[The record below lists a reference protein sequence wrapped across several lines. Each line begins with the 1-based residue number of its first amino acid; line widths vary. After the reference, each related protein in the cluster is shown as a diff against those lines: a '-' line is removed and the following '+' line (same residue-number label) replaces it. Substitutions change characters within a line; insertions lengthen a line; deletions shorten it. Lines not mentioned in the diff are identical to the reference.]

1 MSNLSPYV
9 GRFFDELQLAA
20 DVQEGHSYKAFLR
33 GAVSA
38 FLEHETPE
46 TAFAVY
52 RAFFDSYRITIP
64 GQKDPFIDLVDILR
78 NYEATAATLIDKQ
91 RDHFIHAVNVFL
103 TGLSIYAESDAYRKA
118 FQSAVPE
125 KNYIYAYQTPHEEFF
140 FRWGVAALFHDVGY
154 PVEIVGHQ
162 INRFIRM
169 VADVDG
175 DDVRVRAQIRY
186 ENFSEL
192 NHIREVVPKRPF
204 TRAYYDA
211 YESCSYID
219 LLTPN
224 DLLAHHIHLTLG
236 TDLVETK
243 KAVNRFVDDM
253 AASGFVDHGYYSA
266 MIILKWYGYAIQMS
280 GDHPERFYWP
290 ILDSATAILLHN
302 YYRNVLQKKPFDLG
316 PLAAKRNPVA
326 FLLILCDELQEWN
339 REAHG
344 ILTRTFT
351 LADTVHLSLK
361 NGYLSATYVT
371 RHGHL
376 PEKFCGEKIQLLR
389 GLLDLDAIFPKGFE
403 VDAESLDSFEPFKP
417 QLQQVTARPLLKDIE
432 LLAIAIHARYCEK
445 QLQDH
450 PERPLD
456 YPDFSQLPDDLKY
469 SNLRQAQNICDR
481 LEQVG
486 YRLGPKGQRG
496 AVKEFPPELVEFMAE
511 LEHEDWMAERLSR
524 GWKLG
529 ERNVEQ
535 KTSPYLVPYDQLSEE
550 IKEYDRDAVRNIP
563 ALAERGGMAVYG
575 N

>member
-1 MSNLSPYV
+1 MSNLSPFV
-9 GRFFDELQLAA
+9 GRFFDELSLTA
-20 DVQEGHSYKAFLR
+20 DVQEGHSYKSFLR
-33 GAVSA
+33 GAVTA
-38 FLEHETPE
+38 FLDNESPK

-52 RAFFDSYRITIP
+52 RAFFDSYRITLP
-64 GQKDPFIDLVDILR
+64 GKSDPFIDLVDILR
-78 NYEATAATLIDKQ
+78 SYEATAATLIDKQ

-103 TGLSIYAESDAYRKA
+103 TGLSIYAESEAYRSA
-118 FQSAVPE
+118 FHSAVPE
-125 KNYIYAYQTPHEEFF
+125 AKYIYAYQPPHEEFF

-169 VADVDG
+169 VADADG
-175 DDVRVRAQIRY
+175 DEVRVKAQIRF

-204 TRAYYDA
+204 TRAYYEA

-224 DLLAHHIHLTLG
+224 DLLAHRIHQTLG
-236 TDLVETK
+236 TDLMETK
-243 KAVNRFVDDM
+243 KAVDRFVDDM
-253 AASGFVDHGYYSA
+253 AASGFIDHGYYSA

-290 ILDSATAILLHN
+290 ILDSAAAILLHN

-316 PLAAKRNPVA
+316 AMEAKKNPVA

-361 NGYLSATYVT
+361 EGYLSATYVT
-371 RHGHL
+371 RRGKL
-376 PEKFCGEKIQLLR
+376 PAKFSSEKKELLR
-389 GLLDLDAIFPKGFE
+389 GLLDLDAIFPLGFD
-403 VDAESLDSFEPFKP
+403 VDAESLDAFEPLKP

-486 YRLGPKGQRG
+486 YRLGPKGGKG
-496 AVKEFPPELVEFMAE
+496 AVQEFPPELVEFMAE
-511 LEHEDWMAERLSR
+511 LEHEAWMEERLSR

-529 ERNVEQ
+529 ERNAEQ

-550 IKEYDRDAVRNIP
+550 IKDYDRDAIRNIP
-563 ALAERGGMAVYG
+563 ALAARGGMAVYG

>member
-1 MSNLSPYV
+1 M
-9 GRFFDELQLAA
+9 R
-20 DVQEGHSYKAFLR
+20 
-33 GAVSA
+33 
-38 FLEHETPE
+38 
-46 TAFAVY
+46 
-52 RAFFDSYRITIP
+52 
-64 GQKDPFIDLVDILR
+64 
-78 NYEATAATLIDKQ
+78 
-91 RDHFIHAVNVFL
+91 
-103 TGLSIYAESDAYRKA
+103 TGTRCGSRPRSGSR
-118 FQSAVPE
+118 
-125 KNYIYAYQTPHEEFF
+125 T
-140 FRWGVAALFHDVGY
+140 
-154 PVEIVGHQ
+154 
-162 INRFIRM
+162 
-169 VADVDG
+169 
-175 DDVRVRAQIRY
+175 
-186 ENFSEL
+186 
-192 NHIREVVPKRPF
+192 IREVVPKRPF

-224 DLLAHHIHLTLG
+224 DLLAQRIHETLG
-236 TDLVETK
+236 TDLAETK
-243 KAVNRFVDDM
+243 KAVDKFVDVM
-253 AASGFVDHGYYSA
+253 AASGFIDHGYYSA

-302 YYRNVLQKKPFDLG
+302 YYRNVLQKKPFELG
-316 PLAAKRNPVA
+316 PMSAKKNPIA

-361 NGYLSATYVT
+361 NGYL
-371 RHGHL
+371 
-376 PEKFCGEKIQLLR
+376 
-389 GLLDLDAIFPKGFE
+389 IFPLGFD
-403 VDAESLDSFEPFKP
+403 VDAESLDSFEPFRP
-417 QLQQVTARPLLKDIE
+417 QLEKVNARPLLKDIE

-445 QLQDH
+445 QLLDH

-486 YRLGPKGQRG
+486 YRLGPKGGKG

-511 LEHEDWMAERLSR
+511 LEHEDWMRERLSR

-529 ERNVEQ
+529 ERNAEK

-550 IKEYDRDAVRNIP
+550 IKDYDRDAIRNIP
-563 ALAERGGMAVYG
+563 ALAERGGMAVYAD
-575 N
+575 

>member
-1 MSNLSPYV
+1 MSNLSPFV
-9 GRFFDELQLAA
+9 DRFFDQLSLAA
-20 DVQEGHSYKAFLR
+20 DVQEGHCYKSFLR

-38 FLEHETPE
+38 FLSGETPE

-52 RAFFDSYRITIP
+52 RAFFDSYRITLP
-64 GQKDPFIDLVDILR
+64 GKNDPFIDLVDILR
-78 NYEATAATLIDKQ
+78 SYEATAATLIDKQ

-103 TGLSIYAESDAYRKA
+103 TGLSIYAQSDAYRKA
-118 FQSAVPE
+118 FDSAVPE

-140 FRWGVAALFHDVGY
+140 FRWGVASLFHDVGY

-169 VADVDG
+169 VTDADG
-175 DDVRVRAQIRY
+175 DEVRVKAQIKF

-224 DLLAHHIHLTLG
+224 DLLAHHVHQTLG
-236 TDLVETK
+236 TDLMETK
-243 KAVNRFVDDM
+243 KAVDRFVDDM
-253 AASGFVDHGYYSA
+253 AASGFIDHGYYSA

-280 GDHPERFYWP
+280 GDHPERFFWP

-302 YYRNVLQKKPFDLG
+302 YYRNVLQKKPFSLG
-316 PLAAKRNPVA
+316 PMDARKNPIA

-351 LADTVHLSLK
+351 LADTVHLSVK

-376 PEKFCGEKIQLLR
+376 PEKFCREKIELLR
-389 GLLDLDAIFPKGFE
+389 GLLDLDAIFPLGFD
-403 VDAESLDSFEPFKP
+403 VDAESLDSFEPFRP
-417 QLQQVTARPLLKDIE
+417 QLEKVNARPLLKDIE

-486 YRLGPKGQRG
+486 YRLGPKGRKG

-511 LEHEDWMAERLSR
+511 LEHEAWMQERLSR

-529 ERNVEQ
+529 ERNAEK

-550 IKEYDRDAVRNIP
+550 IKDYDRDAIRNIP
-563 ALAERGGMAVYG
+563 ALVERGGMAVYG

>member
-1 MSNLSPYV
+1 MSNLSPFV
-9 GRFFDELQLAA
+9 DRFFDQLSLAA
-20 DVQEGHSYKAFLR
+20 DLQEGHSYKSFLR
-33 GAVSA
+33 GAVST
-38 FLEHETPE
+38 FLSGETPE

-52 RAFFDSYRITIP
+52 RAFFDSYRITLP
-64 GQKDPFIDLVDILR
+64 GKNDPFIDLVDILR
-78 NYEATAATLIDKQ
+78 SYEATAATLIDKQ

-103 TGLSIYAESDAYRKA
+103 TGLSIYAENEAYRKA
-118 FQSAVPE
+118 FDSAVPE
-125 KNYIYAYQTPHEEFF
+125 KDYIYAYQTPHEEFF

-169 VADVDG
+169 VADADG
-175 DDVRVRAQIRY
+175 DEVRVKAQIKF

-224 DLLAHHIHLTLG
+224 DLLAHHVHQTLG
-236 TDLVETK
+236 TDLMETK
-243 KAVNRFVDDM
+243 KAVDRFVDNM
-253 AASGFVDHGYYSA
+253 AASGFIDHGYYSA

-302 YYRNVLQKKPFDLG
+302 YYRNVLQKKPFNLG
-316 PLAAKRNPVA
+316 PMAAQKNPIA

-351 LADTVHLSLK
+351 LADTVHLSVK

-376 PEKFCGEKIQLLR
+376 PEKFCREKIELLQ
-389 GLLDLDAIFPKGFE
+389 GLLDLKAIFPLGFD

-417 QLQQVTARPLLKDIE
+417 QLQKVNARPLLKDIE

-486 YRLGPKGQRG
+486 YRLGPKGKKG

-511 LEHEDWMAERLSR
+511 LEHEAWMQERLSR

-529 ERNVEQ
+529 ERNAEK

-550 IKEYDRDAVRNIP
+550 IKDYDRDAIRNIP
-563 ALAERGGMAVYG
+563 ALVERSGMAVYG
-575 N
+575 S

>member
-1 MSNLSPYV
+1 MSNLSPFV
-9 GRFFDELQLAA
+9 NRFFEELELSA
-20 DVQEGHSYKAFLR
+20 DVQEGHSYKSFLR

-38 FLEHETPE
+38 FLENEAPE

-64 GQKDPFIDLVDILR
+64 GRDDPFIDLVDILR
-78 NYEATAATLIDKQ
+78 NYEATAATLIEKQ

-103 TGLSIYAESDAYRKA
+103 TGLSIYAESEAYRAA
-118 FQSAVPE
+118 FTGAVPE
-125 KNYIYAYQTPHEEFF
+125 KNYIYGYQTAHEEFC
-140 FRWGVAALFHDVGY
+140 FRWGVASLFHDVGY
-154 PVEIVGHQ
+154 PVEIVGNQ

-169 VADVDG
+169 IADADG
-175 DDVRVRAQIRY
+175 NEVKVKAQIRF
-186 ENFSEL
+186 ENFQEL

-224 DLLAHHIHLTLG
+224 DLLAHRVHLTLG
-236 TDLVETK
+236 TDLPATK
-243 KAVNRFVDDM
+243 EAIDRFVDDM
-253 AASGFVDHGYYSA
+253 AASGFIDHGYYSA

-290 ILDSATAILLHN
+290 VLDSATAILLHN
-302 YYRNVLQKKPFDLG
+302 YYKNVLQKAPFSLG
-316 PLAAKRNPVA
+316 PLDARKNPVA
-326 FLLILCDELQEWN
+326 YLLILCDELQEWN

-351 LADTVHLSLK
+351 QADTVHLSVK

-371 RHGHL
+371 RRGHL
-376 PEKFCGEKIQLLR
+376 PEKFCQEKVELLN
-389 GLLDLDAIFPKGFE
+389 GLLDLKSIFPLGFD
-403 VDAESLDSFEPFKP
+403 VDAESLEAFETMKP
-417 QLQQVTARPLLKDIE
+417 QLQKLTARPLLKDIE

-445 QLQDH
+445 QLLDH

-486 YRLGPKGQRG
+486 YRLGPKGG
-496 AVKEFPPELVEFMAE
+496 KDAVKEFPPELVELMAE
-511 LEHEDWMAERLSR
+511 LEHESWIEERLGR

-529 ERNVEQ
+529 SRNVDE
-535 KTSPYLVPYDQLSEE
+535 KTSPYLVPYDQLDEE
-550 IKEYDRDAVRNIP
+550 IKEYDRDAIRNIP
-563 ALAERGGMAVYG
+563 SLVERGGMAVYA

>member
-1 MSNLSPYV
+1 MSNLSPFV
-9 GRFFDELQLAA
+9 DRFFDELALAA
-20 DVQEGHSYKAFLR
+20 DLQDGHSYKAFLR
-33 GAVSA
+33 GAVTA

-52 RAFFDSYRITIP
+52 RAFFDSYRITLP
-64 GQKDPFIDLVDILR
+64 GKSDPFIDLVDILR
-78 NYEATAATLIDKQ
+78 SYEATAATLIDKQ

-103 TGLSIYAESDAYRKA
+103 TGLSIYAENPAYRHA
-118 FQSAVPE
+118 FESAVPE

-140 FRWGVAALFHDVGY
+140 FRWGVASLFHDVGY

-169 VADVDG
+169 VADADG
-175 DDVRVRAQIRY
+175 NEVKVKAQIRF

-224 DLLAHHIHLTLG
+224 DLLAHRIHQTLD
-236 TDLVETK
+236 TDLMETK
-243 KAVNRFVDDM
+243 KAVDRFVDDM
-253 AASGFVDHGYYSA
+253 AASGFIDHGYYSA
-266 MIILKWYGYAIQMS
+266 MIILKWYGYAIQMA

-316 PLAAKRNPVA
+316 PMDPKKNPVA
-326 FLLILCDELQEWN
+326 YLLILCDELQEWN

-344 ILTRTFT
+344 IITRTFT
-351 LADTVHLSLK
+351 LADTVHLSLRD
-361 NGYLSATYVT
+361 GFLSATYVT
-371 RHGHL
+371 RHGRL
-376 PEKFCGEKIQLLR
+376 PEKFSAEKVELLR
-389 GLLDLDAIFPKGFE
+389 GLLDLGALFPRGFE
-403 VDAESLDSFEPFKP
+403 VDAESLDSFETFKP
-417 QLQQVTARPLLKDIE
+417 QLREINARPLLKDIE

-450 PERPLD
+450 PDRPLD

-469 SNLRQAQNICDR
+469 SNLRQAQGICDR

-486 YRLGPKGQRG
+486 YRLGPKGG
-496 AVKEFPPELVEFMAE
+496 KDPVEVFPPELLEFMAE
-511 LEHEDWMAERLSR
+511 LEHEAWMQERLSR

-529 ERNVEQ
+529 ERNAAQ

-550 IKEYDRDAVRNIP
+550 IKDYDRDAIRNIP
-563 ALAERGGMAVYG
+563 ALAARVGMAVYA

>member
-1 MSNLSPYV
+1 MSNLSPFV
-9 GRFFDELQLAA
+9 DRFFDQLSLAA
-20 DVQEGHSYKAFLR
+20 DVQEGHCYKSFLR

-38 FLEHETPE
+38 FLSGETPE

-52 RAFFDSYRITIP
+52 RAFFDSYRITLP
-64 GQKDPFIDLVDILR
+64 GKNDPFIDLVDILR

-103 TGLSIYAESDAYRKA
+103 TGLSIYAQSDAYRKA
-118 FQSAVPE
+118 FDSAVPE

-140 FRWGVAALFHDVGY
+140 FRWGVASLFHDVGY

-169 VADVDG
+169 VTDADG
-175 DDVRVRAQIRY
+175 DEVRVKAQIKF

-224 DLLAHHIHLTLG
+224 DLLAHRVHQTLG
-236 TDLVETK
+236 TDLMETK
-243 KAVNRFVDDM
+243 KAVDRFVDDM
-253 AASGFVDHGYYSA
+253 AASGFIDHGYYSA

-280 GDHPERFYWP
+280 GDHPERFFWP

-302 YYRNVLQKKPFDLG
+302 YYRNVLQKKPFSLG
-316 PLAAKRNPVA
+316 PMDARKNPIA

-351 LADTVHLSLK
+351 LADTVHLSVK

-376 PEKFCGEKIQLLR
+376 PEKFCREKIELLR
-389 GLLDLDAIFPKGFE
+389 GLLDLDAIFPLGFD
-403 VDAESLDSFEPFKP
+403 VDAESLDSFEPFRP
-417 QLQQVTARPLLKDIE
+417 QLEKVNARPLLKDIE

-486 YRLGPKGQRG
+486 YRLGPKGRKG

-511 LEHEDWMAERLSR
+511 LEHEDWMRERLSR

-529 ERNVEQ
+529 ERNAEK

-550 IKEYDRDAVRNIP
+550 IKDYDRDAIRNIP
-563 ALAERGGMAVYG
+563 ALVERGGMAVYG

>member
-1 MSNLSPYV
+1 MSNLSPFV
-9 GRFFDELQLAA
+9 SRFFDELSLNV
-20 DVQEGHSYKAFLR
+20 DMQEGHSYKAFLR
-33 GAVSA
+33 GAVTA
-38 FLEHETPE
+38 FLENETPE

-52 RAFFDSYRITIP
+52 RAFFDTYRITLP
-64 GQKDPFIDLVDILR
+64 GKNDPFIDLVDILR

-103 TGLSIYAESDAYRKA
+103 TGLSIYAQNDAYRGA

-125 KNYIYAYQTPHEEFF
+125 RNYIYAYTTPHEEFF

-169 VADVDG
+169 VADADG
-175 DDVRVRAQIRY
+175 DEVRVKAQLRF

-224 DLLAHHIHLTLG
+224 DLLAHHIHQTLG
-236 TDLVETK
+236 TDLMETK
-243 KAVNRFVDDM
+243 KAVDRFVDDM
-253 AASGFVDHGYYSA
+253 AASGFIDHGYYSA

-316 PLAAKRNPVA
+316 PMDPKRNPVA
-326 FLLILCDELQEWN
+326 YLLILCDELQEWN

-351 LADTVHLSLK
+351 LADTVHLSLRD
-361 NGYLSATYVT
+361 GYLSATYVT

-376 PEKFCGEKIQLLR
+376 PSKFCAEKMELLNK
-389 GLLDLDAIFPKGFE
+389 LLDLSAVFPLGFD

-417 QLQQVTARPLLKDIE
+417 QLQKIAARPLLKDIE

-445 QLQDH
+445 QLLDH
-450 PERPLD
+450 PEKPLD

-486 YRLGPKGQRG
+486 YRLGPKGGKG

-511 LEHEDWMAERLSR
+511 LEHEDWMRERLSR

-529 ERNVEQ
+529 ERNAEQ

-550 IKEYDRDAVRNIP
+550 IKDYDRDAIRNIP
-563 ALAERGGMAVYG
+563 ALVDRSGMAVYG